1 MNPKTGR
8 MVIGIAGLTLLAGF
22 FLPWLS
28 VSNSGWTFSASAYG
42 IVRAGGSFG
51 MLQVLMIAVPLAGL
65 TMFVSSLRSVR
76 AARAASLLSAV
87 GLGALAAYNILAVT
101 GWGLWIV
108 VAAGFVALLAPFMI
122 ARDRS

>member
-1 MNPKTGR
+1 

-28 VSNSGWTFSASAYG
+28 VSSNGWSFSTSAYG

-51 MLQVLMIAVPLAGL
+51 ALQLLMIAVPLAGVA
-65 TMFVSSLRSVR
+65 MFLSSLRSVR
-76 AARAASLLSAV
+76 GARLVSLLSAV
-87 GLGALAAYNILAVT
+87 GLGALAAYNIFSVT

-122 ARDRS
+122 ARDRG